1 MSSRFYGRTKDL
13 EWLRGRFDHVSSW
26 GPDRKFTGPQ
36 MAVLVAESGLGKS
49 RLVRELYLQLA
60 NDPEWNP
67 KETAYWPGSFGGD
80 DRQMRESPSLEGHVP
95 LGPPKFMWLGVR
107 WQPIDRRNAD
117 THSRLDVL
125 NTDISNQ
132 MRLVD
137 KYGPAWKSLLER
149 RKKELIGKGIDNI
162 TGIAADLLM
171 PFGGVCLNLLREAE
185 RSMRE
190 RHFGPIDNDGVA
202 KAQAE
207 NTRAAMLEYMH
218 GLLSGSRAIPTI
230 LFLDDAQFSIEDQ
243 YTLSFVAAL
252 WKQAVQNN
260 WPLLIICAYWQ
271 QDWNVLKQQTREDT
285 TLSLAGMV
293 DGDRLSERALSAAC
307 AADLEA
313 ILAERFPGL
322 SPKNRQSLL
331 SKAGNNFAS
340 MVENMNDLSEEPYW
354 FVDRRFD
361 RPLSKDGSDGVDE
374 WSALRHERKLERF
387 QKLTESRRNVLGWS
401 SRLGVRFM
409 TTVVAKFA
417 AEIARH
423 EEDCV
428 DLDVPREIDWCVDPG
443 VFLSESGGQ
452 FCEFRDKIYHEFSIA
467 RYDKTLRNRHEEC
480 LVRIFRE
487 VLVGAVNANYAFIFS
502 GAPSREAHLCDE
514 DVGPLFSSSLL
525 ELEPGFVDDWRV
537 ATPEAR
543 AWLRTICLMIVT
555 GARDRQWDRVG
566 ECERQLGVIEW
577 HRVPLDLVDQNV
589 RGLIADALRSSRA
602 LGDEV
607 VLRRDAV
614 RRADA
619 ALTVCRDE
627 DSEYR
632 YSCAQVD
639 LGQCLYSLGKFGEA
653 ALCLESAN
661 EVAGKYKHEPPYP
674 ERWADVSIDCCR
686 ALARCAYLCG
696 NMAAAAS
703 WGGGIIVLAG
713 YASRADKSPA
723 AAVRRQARIADAL
736 SEACWYEL
744 ACGQYE
750 EAAEYIKKAERLMAA
765 IVDQGHS
772 ADYRRLH
779 AAIVMRRGMVQL
791 GRADIAVVDIP
802 RMVELPTAGC
812 EQAAADIKLAR
823 DSFSRGLSIC
833 KLVVD
838 ESTDPDVHYEHKSY
852 LDWCGF
858 AAHMDGEAS
867 ESEALYRQSFDVATG
882 LHEKIGTLR
891 SLRETIRSRLLLASQ
906 SLSCKRH
913 IEAQSHLLEAR
924 KLACDLPVDAVGVVD
939 IYNGI
944 SLLVLGMKVAKELG
958 NSNEYMPE
966 VKSVI
971 GEVVHRLSC
980 GIDFKDTGPGSA
992 FRNLMEATGAVV
1004 RVASEREMVTGL
1016 VGEIP
1021 DMWKTVVDAGRKLIG
1036 RGFYPNFRHDRPCIR
1051 PSITP
1056 VEYNLYCA
1064 RVACDVGA
1072 YELAKELLEEN
1083 LLRAHGFA
1091 DERVRWQRETPKKAF
1106 EELMFEHWLWD
1117 ADRKALDNYFECAKL
1132 LAKCIDGG
1140 GDDTAA
1146 MARKMPM
1153 SRDGDLCPEQ
1163 LSSLVSR
1170 LIEPCPGGG
1179 GDPNP
1184 SFVPAV
1190 VKYAF
1195 MLEGLCRRE
1204 LAESGFA
1211 VDCADEAP
1219 IDVSRFMA
1227 IEKDKYWGHK
1237 VKVAIERCLGAYEC
1251 ALGVIS
1257 ECVDAAL
1264 HDLLT
1269 ARAKS
1274 CRGLLDLLEG
1284 HVER

>member
-1 MSSRFYGRTKDL
+1 MSSRFYGRSKDL
-13 EWLRGRFDHVSSW
+13 EWLRGRFDRVSSR

-80 DRQMRESPSLEGHVP
+80 DRQMRESPILEGHVP

-107 WQPIDRRNAD
+107 WQPMDRRNAD

-149 RKKELIGKGIDNI
+149 RKKELIEKGIDNI

-171 PFGGVCLNLLREAE
+171 PFGGVCLNLLRDAE
-185 RSMRE
+185 RAMRE

-243 YTLSFVAAL
+243 YTLSFVADL

-260 WPLLIICAYWQ
+260 WPLLIICAHWQ
-271 QDWNVLKQQTREDT
+271 QEWNTLKQQTRQDT

-293 DGDRLSERALSAAC
+293 EGDRLSERALSPAC

-322 SPKNRQSLL
+322 SPEDRQWLL

-340 MVENMNDLSEEPYW
+340 MVENMNDLSGEPYW

-361 RPLSKDGSDGVDE
+361 RPLSQDGSDGVKA
-374 WSALRHERKLERF
+374 WSAQRHDRKRERF

-409 TTVVAKFA
+409 TTVVANFA

-443 VFLSESGGQ
+443 VFLSEYGGQ
-452 FCEFRDKIYHEFSIA
+452 FCEFRDKIYHEFSLE

-487 VLVGAVNANYAFIFS
+487 VLVSTVDANYAAFFK
-502 GAPSREAHLCDE
+502 GAPSRDADWVGE
-514 DVGPLFSSSLL
+514 DVGPLLSSSLF
-525 ELEPGFVDDWRV
+525 ELDPGFVDDWRV
-537 ATPEAR
+537 ATTEAQ

-555 GARDRQWDRVG
+555 GARDRQWDRVS
-566 ECERQLGVIEW
+566 ECARQFGLIVW
-577 HRVPLDLVDQNV
+577 RRVPLDLVDQDV

-614 RRADA
+614 WRAEAD
-619 ALTVCRDE
+619 LTVCCDE
-627 DSEYR
+627 DSEFR
-632 YSCAQVD
+632 SSCALAD
-639 LGQCLYSLGKFGEA
+639 LGQCLYLLGEFGEA
-653 ALCLESAN
+653 TLCLESAL
-661 EVAGKYKHEPPYP
+661 EIAGKYTRMPPYP
-674 ERWADVSIDCCR
+674 EKWADVSVDCCR
-686 ALARCAYLCG
+686 ALARCAFLCG

-703 WGGGIIVLAG
+703 WGTTILVLAG
-713 YASRADKSPA
+713 YASRADRSQD
-723 AAVRRQARIADAL
+723 AAVRRQARIAGAL

-744 ACGQYE
+744 ASGQHA
-750 EAAEYIKKAERLMAA
+750 EAAKYIKKAEGLMAA
-765 IVDQGHS
+765 ILGQGRS
-772 ADYRRLH
+772 ADYGRLH
-779 AAIVMRRGMVQL
+779 AAIVMRSGMVQL
-791 GRADIAVVDIP
+791 GLADIPVIDIP
-802 RMVELPTAGC
+802 RMDGLPMVGGAK
-812 EQAAADIKLAR
+812 AATDLRLAR

-833 KLVVD
+833 KVVVD
-838 ESTDPDVHYEHKSY
+838 ESTDPDIHHEYKSY

-858 AAHMDGEAS
+858 AAQLDGDALES
-867 ESEALYRQSFDVATG
+867 ESLYRQSLDVATG
-882 LHEKIGTLR
+882 LFEKIGTLR
-891 SLRETIRSRLLLASQ
+891 SLRETVRSRLLLGSQ
-906 SLSCKRH
+906 SLAHGRH
-913 IEAQSHLLEAR
+913 VEAQAHLREAQ
-924 KLACDLPVDAVGVVD
+924 KLACDIPADAVGVVD
-939 IYNGI
+939 VYNDI
-944 SLLVLGMKVAKELG
+944 SQLVLGMKAAKEIE
-958 NSNEYMPE
+958 NSDEYMSA
-966 VKSVI
+966 VKLAI
-971 GEVVHRLSC
+971 GEVVHQLNCVS
-980 GIDFKDTGPGSA
+980 DFKDTGPGSA
-992 FRNLMEATGAVV
+992 FRNLMEAAGAVV
-1004 RVASEREMVTGL
+1004 RAASGRELVPGL
-1016 VGEIP
+1016 VGEMT
-1021 DMWKTVVDAGRKLIG
+1021 DMWQTVVDAGRELIG
-1036 RGFYPNFRHDRPCIR
+1036 RGFYPNFRHDGPCIR

-1056 VEYNLYCA
+1056 AEYNLYCA
-1064 RVACDVGA
+1064 RVACDVRA
-1072 YELAKELLEEN
+1072 FELAKDLLEEN
-1083 LLRAHGFA
+1083 LLRPRSSGN
-1091 DERVRWQRETPKKAF
+1091 ERSRWQRETPKNTLEGFLF
-1106 EELMFEHWLWD
+1106 EQWIQEAYRSAWGNDL
-1117 ADRKALDNYFECAKL
+1117 ECAKL
-1132 LAKCIDGG
+1132 LAICIAGG

-1146 MARKMPM
+1146 IERKMPM
-1153 SRDGDLCPEQ
+1153 SPGGDLCPAQ
-1163 LSSLVSR
+1163 LSLLVSY
-1170 LIEPCPGGG
+1170 LIEPCLGDGR
-1179 GDPNP
+1179 DPNP

-1190 VKYAF
+1190 VRYATL
-1195 MLEGLCRRE
+1195 LEGLSRRE
-1204 LAESGFA
+1204 LAEAGCE
-1211 VDCADEAP
+1211 VDGVDEAP
-1219 IDVSRFMA
+1219 IDASRFMA

-1237 VKVAIERCLGAYEC
+1237 VKEAIEGCLSAYEF
-1251 ALGVIS
+1251 ALGVGS
-1257 ECVDAAL
+1257 EFVDAAL
-1264 HDLLT
+1264 RDSLA